1 VGEEGKAK
9 EKEIVQWSEDP
20 IAAERE
26 REEITESSLEKTRS
40 RMEESWVGVVTYWVK
55 RRSRERAA
63 RRSCLLSPI
72 LLIGEDSQS
81 IWGRLKSPKRTT
93 G

>member
-40 RMEESWVGVVTYWVK
+40 RMEESRVGVVTY
-55 RRSRERAA
+55 
-63 RRSCLLSPI
+63 
-72 LLIGEDSQS
+72 
-81 IWGRLKSPKRTT
+81 
-93 G
+93 